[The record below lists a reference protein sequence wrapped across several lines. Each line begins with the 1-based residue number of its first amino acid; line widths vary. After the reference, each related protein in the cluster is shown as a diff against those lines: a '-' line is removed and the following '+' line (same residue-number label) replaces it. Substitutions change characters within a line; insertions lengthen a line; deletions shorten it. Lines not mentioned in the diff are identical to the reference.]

1 MRGQNRE
8 QRSML
13 MTGSLEARISPDHPI
28 RRIKALADEAL
39 ARLHDTFAAMYSESG
54 RPSIPPERLLK
65 AQILIALFTVRSDRM
80 FCEQLNYNLLFRWFL
95 DMEMDEAAFDA
106 STFSKNRKRLID
118 NEIGQAFLASV
129 VESASLRRIVSSDHF
144 SVDGTLIEAWASM
157 KSFKKKDDDGP
168 SDSNGWSDFRGEK
181 RSNETHES
189 KTDPESRLARK
200 GNGREAKLCFN
211 ASGLIEN
218 RSGLLIKL
226 DAGICKWE
234 CRARRGDRPDSG
246 SETREHVGRGSGLR
260 HEGLCGADT
269 RCRSDSACGPGRAS
283 QVRGGRPHN
292 SSCGIRDLSD
302 TKTPDRRLLRLDQDR
317 RQFQAD
323 SIPRRSKNQPRCEPH
338 SRCLQSC
345 SNGSFDATEGDR
357 VVIKGQPRRALG
369 PDLSAYGSALRVDS
383 GFRRNDGRRRL
394 PIARPF

>member
-13 MTGSLEARISPDHPI
+13 MTGSLEDRISTDHPI

-39 ARLHDTFAAMYSESG
+39 ARLHDTFAGMYAESG

-129 VESASLRRIVSSDHF
+129 VESASLRRMVSSDHF

-211 ASGLIEN
+211 ASGLMEN

-226 DAGICKWE
+226 DAGI
-234 CRARRGDRPDSG
+234 ANG
-246 SETREHVGRGSGLR
+246 SAERDAAIDQIQDLKPGSTL
-260 HEGLCGADT
+260 GAD
-269 RCRSDSACGPGRAS
+269 
-283 QVRGGRPHN
+283 RGY
-292 SSCGIRDLSD
+292 D
-302 TKTPDRRLLRLDQDR
+302 TKAVVALARDVGVTPHVAQVEHRK
-317 RQFQAD
+317 
-323 SIPRRSKNQPRCEPH
+323 S
-338 SRCLQSC
+338 
-345 SNGSFDATEGDR
+345 G
-357 VVIKGQPRRALG
+357 
-369 PDLSAYGSALRVDS
+369 VDGRTTHHAGYEIS
-383 GFRRNDGRRRL
+383 LIRRRL
-394 PIARPF
+394 IEGCFGWMKTVGNFRRTRFRGVLKTNLVANLTAAAYNLVRMAHLIPETAPAS